1 MRQEAWRSPTSSL
14 AELLRRISYEVVP
27 LRRTEQDVLE
37 HVPVTVPL
45 TVTVTGARGLDPTL
59 DLAGRLAG
67 HGYAVAPHLPARQ
80 FLDQAHVG
88 DVVARLREAGV
99 RSVFV
104 IGGDAP
110 RPAGR
115 FADAY
120 ALLRAME
127 DARHPFEQVGIAGY
141 PEGHPSVTKQALGL
155 ALKQKAPLATHV
167 ITQIC
172 FDAGVTAGWAAGL
185 AAAGVGLPVH
195 AGIPGPVSRQKLV
208 RVTAGIGLGQ
218 SARFLRKQQSLLW
231 RLLVPGGYDPTAL
244 ARRLGV
250 AARRTGGNVRGL
262 HVFTFGE
269 LSGTERWRR
278 RLLAAI
284 ATQDAQDGSERE
296 ETA

>member
-1 MRQEAWRSPTSSL
+1 MRPEAWRSPTSSL

-45 TVTVTGARGLDPTL
+45 TVTVTEARGLEATL
-59 DLAGRLAG
+59 GLAVRLAG

-80 FLDQAHVG
+80 FLDETHVA

-110 RPAGR
+110 RPAGK
-115 FADAY
+115 FTDAY
-120 ALLRAME
+120 ALLRAMQ
-127 DARHPFEQVGIAGY
+127 DARHPFERVGVAGY
-141 PEGHPSVTKQALGL
+141 PEGHPAVPKQALDL

-195 AGIPGPVSRQKLV
+195 AGIPGPVHRQKLV

-269 LSGTERWRR
+269 LGGTERWRR
-278 RLLAAI
+278 RLLAA
-284 ATQDAQDGSERE
+284 AAAQDRSDRE
-296 ETA
+296 ETE